1 MDGCS
6 GGAATEEAERPEQRL
21 GRRGAVFLSPRRRG
35 CQAAQQ
41 PGAAAAAGMAS
52 VQYDNSAFYL
62 LVLALLCMYLVPGAS
77 IRPCPPAGAELL
89 CRSWCAG
96 CVQPA
101 APNRAALRPAT
112 IAFCYWECSRPTY
125 TPSRCDSAAR
135 RKANTPSLSRFRTFW
150 FGVYVAAWALL
161 LYLLVLDDVVQ
172 PDAAE
177 FNPFEILGLAVR
189 PRRHPRPRPARC
201 EH

>member
-1 MDGCS
+1 VRWLRPT
-6 GGAATEEAERPEQRL
+6 GG
-21 GRRGAVFLSPRRRG
+21 S
-35 CQAAQQ
+35 Q
-41 PGAAAAAGMAS
+41 P
-52 VQYDNSAFYL
+52 
-62 LVLALLCMYLVPGAS
+62 
-77 IRPCPPAGAELL
+77 
-89 CRSWCAG
+89 
-96 CVQPA
+96 
-101 APNRAALRPAT
+101 AALRPAT

-161 LYLLVLDDVVQ
+161 LYLLLLDDVVQ
-172 PDAAE
+172 RDAAE

-189 PRRHPRPRPARC
+189 PRRHPSPRPARC